1 MQSEFT
7 QQTHTSL
14 ATALEQSLG
23 QARAADAPQ
32 QGPSIGELCQAVGEK
47 GFGLLL
53 VILSLPSALPLPA
66 PGYSTP
72 FGIALA
78 LIALQMLAGR
88 RSLWLPQKLNNL
100 RIQPKLAAKML
111 QAASRFLRSLERW
124 IKPRQQWI
132 RARGGQA
139 ALAAVVLLM
148 SALMILPIPL
158 TNTFPAMVIF
168 IIGVGLA
175 EEDGLLAI
183 LAFAV
188 GLAALA
194 LYAAIIYLLLT
205 RGPETIDNLKDW
217 IKQQIAA

>member
-1 MQSEFT
+1 MQTEPSEN
-7 QQTHTSL
+7 QHLSL
-14 ATALEQSLG
+14 AAALEQCLR
-23 QARAADAPQ
+23 QPATLDASER
-32 QGPSIGELCQAVGEK
+32 GPSIGELCEAVGEK

-88 RSLWLPQKLNNL
+88 QSLWLPGKLHDL
-100 RIQPKLAAKML
+100 RIQPKLAGKMVS
-111 QAASRFLRSLERW
+111 AASRFLRAIERW
-124 IKPRQQWI
+124 IKPRQLWI

-158 TNTFPAMVIF
+158 TNTLPAMVIF
-168 IIGVGLA
+168 LIGVGLS

-183 LAFAV
+183 LAFVV
-188 GLAALA
+188 GLLAVA

-205 RGPETIDNLKDW
+205 QGPEAIDTLKDW
-217 IKQQIAA
+217 IKQRL